1 MIFRFSMHGF
11 PYSYLP
17 RSFHACTTNGA
28 LFVAISQYLYGC
40 ISAFNRGFS
49 RKIKPRYQH
58 AYAFYVV
65 ISVAT

>member
-1 MIFRFSMHGF
+1 MHALQTVHF
-11 PYSYLP
+11 LL
-17 RSFHACTTNGA
+17 RSVSNEGCYTREKN
-28 LFVAISQYLYGC
+28 YLYGC